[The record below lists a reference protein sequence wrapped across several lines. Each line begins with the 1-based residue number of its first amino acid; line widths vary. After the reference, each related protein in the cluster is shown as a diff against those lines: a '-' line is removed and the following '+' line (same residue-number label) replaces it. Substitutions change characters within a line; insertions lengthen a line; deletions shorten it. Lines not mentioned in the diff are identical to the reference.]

1 VSYNQYFGLYCH
13 NLGLRYPLK
22 LILFFMQLSYNNSAG
37 TFIHTILYIYNNQK
51 NSIGQVHTWE
61 LVWGLKEESKSNLA
75 IMEPETLANISP
87 SRSDC
92 QITISD

>member
-1 VSYNQYFGLYCH
+1 
-13 NLGLRYPLK
+13 
-22 LILFFMQLSYNNSAG
+22 MQLSYNNSAG
-37 TFIHTILYIYNNQK
+37 TFIHAVLYIYNNTK

-92 QITISD
+92 QITISN

>member
-1 VSYNQYFGLYCH
+1 
-13 NLGLRYPLK
+13 
-22 LILFFMQLSYNNSAG
+22 MQLSYKNSAS
-37 TFIHTILYIYNNQK
+37 TFTHAVQYIYNNKKK

-92 QITISD
+92 QITNSD